1 MRAAQ
6 GLLLAGLAGLGA
18 LLAGCGGT
26 ATKASCATAG
36 DCEAGSLCVGGA
48 CQPDPT
54 LCPTLQPTFAS
65 INTGLLQPSCYR
77 PPSQGAQGVVGC
89 HAGDSASGLPDLKTD
104 PFHALLGK
112 NGTGAPA
119 AQVSGRPAGLL
130 LVKPGDPTGSFLLQ
144 KLKIETATP
153 QLGVGM
159 PPEAPRAVC
168 ESATAAI
175 SAWIAQGANGP

>member
-1 MRAAQ
+1 LPAA
-6 GLLLAGLAGLGA
+6 LAA

-26 ATKASCATAG
+26 VTKASCATAG
-36 DCEAGSLCVGGA
+36 DCQAGSLCLGGE

-65 INTGLLQPSCYR
+65 INAGLLQPSCYR
-77 PPSQGAQGVVGC
+77 PSSQGVVGC
-89 HAGDSASGLPDLKTD
+89 HAGDAASGLPDLKTD

-112 NGTGAPA
+112 NGAGAPA
-119 AQVSGRPAGLL
+119 APVSGRPTGLL

-153 QLGVGM
+153 QLGAGM
-159 PPEAPRAVC
+159 PPEAPRSAC
-168 ESATAAI
+168 DSATAAI